1 MEANVKFCNIDQR
14 TPEWHA
20 WRREGLTATEART
33 ILGQDPYSSLEALWC
48 KKMGLEPERDL
59 SSIPAVQYGILHEED
74 CRTAWEARHGDIALP
89 VCAMSDENP
98 IFRASFDGLNSAGEP
113 VECKCVQRSTFQK
126 VQAQGR
132 LSEPYL
138 RYVPQVQHQL
148 LVSGAHKAF
157 LCFWHEGEYIELV
170 VDRDQQVIDQIVRKG
185 TAFWQDHV
193 LTGVKPDAGFQP
205 SGEAA
210 QQWAEIA
217 AHYKQ
222 GLEVKAQLEAALK
235 GVNEKLKTQQES
247 FERLMGEHKQAQF
260 AGIRITRSTRAG
272 GVDWKALCAEKGITA
287 EELKP
292 FQKADV
298 STARVSIVK

>member
-48 KKMGLEPERDL
+48 RKMGREPEKDL
-59 SSIPAVQYGILHEED
+59 TGIPAVQYGILHEED

-113 VECKCVQRSTFQK
+113 VECKCVLEGTFQK
-126 VQAQGR
+126 VKTQGR

-138 RYVPQVQHQL
+138 WYVPQIQHQM
-148 LVSGAHKAF
+148 LVSDAARAF
-157 LCFWHEGEYIELV
+157 LCFWHDGEYIEFV
-170 VDRDQQVIDQIVRKG
+170 VDRDQQVIDAILTKG
-185 TAFWQDHV
+185 MAFWQDHV
-193 LTGVKPDAGFQP
+193 LTGVKPDVGFQP

-247 FERLMGEHKQAQF
+247 FERLMGEHKLAQF

-292 FQKADV
+292 FKKADV
-298 STARVSIVK
+298 STVRVSIVD

>member
-1 MEANVKFCNIDQR
+1 MK
-14 TPEWHA
+14 T
-20 WRREGLTATEART
+20 
-33 ILGQDPYSSLEALWC
+33 
-48 KKMGLEPERDL
+48 
-59 SSIPAVQYGILHEED
+59 
-74 CRTAWEARHGDIALP
+74 
-89 VCAMSDENP
+89 
-98 IFRASFDGLNSAGEP
+98 
-113 VECKCVQRSTFQK
+113 
-126 VQAQGR
+126 QGR

-138 RYVPQVQHQL
+138 RYVPQIQHQM
-148 LVSGAHKAF
+148 LVSDAARAF
-157 LCFWHEGEYIELV
+157 LCFWHDGEYIEFV
-170 VDRDQQVIDQIVRKG
+170 VDRDQQVIDAILTKG
-185 TAFWQDHV
+185 MAFWQDHV
-193 LTGVKPDAGFQP
+193 LTGVKPDVGFQP

-247 FERLMGEHKQAQF
+247 FERLMGEHKLAQF

-292 FQKADV
+292 FKKADV
-298 STARVSIVK
+298 STVRVSIVD